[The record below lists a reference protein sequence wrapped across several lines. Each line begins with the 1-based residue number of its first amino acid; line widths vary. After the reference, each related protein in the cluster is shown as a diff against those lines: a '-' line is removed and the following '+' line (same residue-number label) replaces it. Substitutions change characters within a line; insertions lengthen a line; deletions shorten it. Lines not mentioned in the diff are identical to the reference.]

1 MALRL
6 RRGTNVER
14 SLITPADGELIYTTD
29 TKRLYIG
36 DGTTAGGNPVDT
48 AGEFLGSDIDL
59 NNYNITGTGNINT
72 TGNINV
78 TGSITADGNLT
89 LGGNLTIGD
98 ASSDTVSFLAK
109 VESHVIPDVDGA
121 RNLGSSSNK
130 FNQVWANTVHVSQDV
145 NATNINANIIADDS
159 TVVINKATGAINAA
173 GVFQGEVQATDN
185 QVLINPATKAIDG
198 ATITAT
204 VKLVAPVFEGT
215 VDGDMNG
222 SIFGDDSTLLV
233 DGVNSRVTL
242 NNGIFNVDGDQIQTT
257 TTSLKLGE
265 TTDTYGKTLELTNTD
280 GSEPILIRGKTNSDI
295 FAVSKVTL
303 TANAGSMTTPV
314 RASDGDYIQAITGHV
329 YDPSVD
335 NDIATSLIYFRLD
348 NNEVVADNVARG
360 KLIFINNA
368 GTGSSPVLKAM
379 TFDAQ
384 GYLAINN
391 TPDYIPVAALD
402 VTGDSVVTGYS
413 RMGNLT
419 TVQRD
424 ALTPEAGM
432 IIYNTTDNEFQGRTG
447 AAWVALH

>member
-242 NNGIFNVDGDQIQTT
+242 NNGTVNIDGDQIQTT
-257 TTSLKLGE
+257 TTELKLGE
-265 TTDTYGKTLELTNTD
+265 KTDAVGKTLQITNTD
-280 GSEPILIRGKTNSDI
+280 GSSPVELLVKGSAS
-295 FAVSKVTL
+295 FGGVSKSTISSYH
-303 TANAGSMTTPV
+303 GSMTTPV
-314 RASDGDYIQAITGHV
+314 QATDGDWIGAFNSEV
-329 YDPSVD
+329 WDPGTSSW
-335 NDIATSLIYFRLD
+335 IGSSLIAFRCD
-348 NNEVVADNVARG
+348 NNETVASDTAKG
-360 KLIFINNA
+360 KIAFINNG
-368 GTGSSPVLKAM
+368 GTGSTPALKTM
-379 TFDAQ
+379 SFDSR

-391 TPDYIPVAALD
+391 TLDYIATAALD